1 MYKLFRTLLLPVA
14 ALFAFTA
21 ATAQNVSWKSSV
33 EHLEGD
39 VYRIVLEASIPAPY
53 HMYDMGP
60 YEGGPNATAIVFT
73 PGDGVTLEGGVE
85 QLSTPERHYDK
96 TFEMEIGTFAG
107 KARFAQQVKLA
118 AAKAT
123 VKAAIEWMICDEVS
137 CMPPDDTELTV
148 ELTARPGTAAA
159 NSTAAVSPNNDSSA
173 KDTPAEAAADTASGT
188 AETTAA
194 EIVPAPQDATGGG
207 TLWAL
212 IIEAILWG
220 FAALLTPCVFPMVPM
235 TVSFF
240 MKGEGGPARGRFRAA
255 MYGFFIVA
263 LYTLPI
269 AAIIVITRIL
279 GGDTVTADIFNWL
292 ATHWLPNLIFFIVFM
307 IFAAS
312 FFGAFEITL
321 PSWMV
326 NKSDRHADK
335 GGLIGIFFMALTL
348 VLVSFSCTGPIVGN
362 VLIRSTAG
370 EFWVPIVTMFAFSL
384 AFALP
389 FTIFAFF
396 PSLLKDL
403 PKSGGWL
410 GSVKVVLGFIEVA
423 LGFKFLSMADQTYHW
438 GLLDREVYLAIWIVV
453 FTLLGFYLLGK
464 IRFAHD
470 DELKHVSVTRLT
482 LAIASLSFAVYM
494 FPGMFGAPLKALSG
508 YLPPMHTQDFVI
520 NTQGVV
526 AAPSATAQTTEK
538 IKYADILHWP
548 YDLPGYFD
556 LAQAEAAAREADKP
570 LFVDITGISCV
581 NCREMEARVWSDPR
595 VQQILRDDYVLVAL
609 YTDDKTKVPENEW
622 VTTAGG
628 KVLKDIGRI
637 NSYIAQTR
645 FGVNGQPNYLIL
657 GRDGQELVPKRAY
670 NLDVEAYIDFLKS
683 GVEAYNKTK

>member
-1 MYKLFRTLLLPVA
+1 MFFL
-14 ALFAFTA
+14 
-21 ATAQNVSWKSSV
+21 NVVDLYFVSTTI
-33 EHLEGD
+33 L
-39 VYRIVLEASIPAPY
+39 RIVSGQTTCFFKGTVRKFIPAAFDDNVRSRSTLCMEP
-53 HMYDMGP
+53 P
-60 YEGGPNATAIVFT
+60 VIAIGKRKSKFFILQV
-73 PGDGVTLEGGVE
+73 V
-85 QLSTPERHYDK
+85 LSNVHIITITGNVMHW
-96 TFEMEIGTFAG
+96 FAG
-107 KARFAQQVKLA
+107 KFNFFL
-118 AAKAT
+118 
-123 VKAAIEWMICDEVS
+123 
-137 CMPPDDTELTV
+137 CMF
-148 ELTARPGTAAA
+148 
-159 NSTAAVSPNNDSSA
+159 SA
-173 KDTPAEAAADTASGT
+173 D
-188 AETTAA
+188 
-194 EIVPAPQDATGGG
+194 I
-207 TLWAL
+207 
-212 IIEAILWG
+212 
-220 FAALLTPCVFPMVPM
+220 AAL
-235 TVSFF
+235 
-240 MKGEGGPARGRFRAA
+240 
-255 MYGFFIVA
+255 
-263 LYTLPI
+263 
-269 AAIIVITRIL
+269 
-279 GGDTVTADIFNWL
+279 
-292 ATHWLPNLIFFIVFM
+292 HQ
-307 IFAAS
+307 
-312 FFGAFEITL
+312 
-321 PSWMV
+321 
-326 NKSDRHADK
+326 
-335 GGLIGIFFMALTL
+335 
-348 VLVSFSCTGPIVGN
+348 
-362 VLIRSTAG
+362 
-370 EFWVPIVTMFAFSL
+370 
-384 AFALP
+384 
-389 FTIFAFF
+389 
-396 PSLLKDL
+396 
-403 PKSGGWL
+403 
-410 GSVKVVLGFIEVA
+410 
-423 LGFKFLSMADQTYHW
+423 FLFD
-438 GLLDREVYLAIWIVV
+438 
-453 FTLLGFYLLGK
+453 LGK

-470 DELKHVSVTRLT
+470 DELKHVSVNRLT

>member
-1 MYKLFRTLLLPVA
+1 M
-14 ALFAFTA
+14 
-21 ATAQNVSWKSSV
+21 
-33 EHLEGD
+33 
-39 VYRIVLEASIPAPY
+39 
-53 HMYDMGP
+53 
-60 YEGGPNATAIVFT
+60 
-73 PGDGVTLEGGVE
+73 
-85 QLSTPERHYDK
+85 
-96 TFEMEIGTFAG
+96 
-107 KARFAQQVKLA
+107 
-118 AAKAT
+118 
-123 VKAAIEWMICDEVS
+123 
-137 CMPPDDTELTV
+137 
-148 ELTARPGTAAA
+148 
-159 NSTAAVSPNNDSSA
+159 
-173 KDTPAEAAADTASGT
+173 
-188 AETTAA
+188 
-194 EIVPAPQDATGGG
+194 
-207 TLWAL
+207 
-212 IIEAILWG
+212 
-220 FAALLTPCVFPMVPM
+220 
-235 TVSFF
+235 
-240 MKGEGGPARGRFRAA
+240 
-255 MYGFFIVA
+255 
-263 LYTLPI
+263 
-269 AAIIVITRIL
+269 
-279 GGDTVTADIFNWL
+279 GGDAVTADIFNWL